1 MDEQY
6 VNETGKALT
15 AVYTLYGLMRDLL
28 ITYFSGSVLY
38 ESERIEYTYA
48 LLVSS
53 IKSALYTKGLEGLRD
68 ECYLP
73 FVTLPT
79 PLETHRSEWGE
90 IHRSKVD
97 DAFSK
102 IKSHYYATSA
112 PPLDELDDIEDFAD
126 YVRKTLKKYS
136 KEKEKLAK
144 KRISEPEK
152 TENDKSAEV
161 KTVIVSKESA
171 RNKNV
176 ITGEGEHT
184 PLVKKIVIGVI
195 IGVIA
200 TVIGRL
206 IVYFLVGG

>member
-6 VNETGKALT
+6 VNETGKAVT

-28 ITYFSGSVLY
+28 TAYFSGFVLY
-38 ESERIEYTYA
+38 ESERIEHAYA

-53 IKSALYTKGLEGLRD
+53 INSALYTKGLEGLKD
-68 ECYLP
+68 ECYIP
-73 FVTLPT
+73 FDTLPS
-79 PLETHRSEWGE
+79 PSESHRAEWGE

-97 DAFSK
+97 EAFGK
-102 IKSHYYATSA
+102 IKSRYYVAGA
-112 PPLDELDDIEDFAD
+112 PPLDELDDIEDLAD
-126 YVRKTLKKYS
+126 DVRKTLKKYL

-144 KRISEPEK
+144 KRLSEPGK
-152 TENDKSAEV
+152 KDKSTSAEIKSDIFSYETARKNNV
-161 KTVIVSKESA
+161 KTAGTEA
-171 RNKNV
+171 
-176 ITGEGEHT
+176 T
-184 PLVKKIVIGVI
+184 PLVKKILIGVI

>member
-6 VNETGKALT
+6 VNETGKAVT

-28 ITYFSGSVLY
+28 TAYFSGFVLY
-38 ESERIEYTYA
+38 ESERIEHAYA

-53 IKSALYTKGLEGLRD
+53 INSALYTKGLEGLKD
-68 ECYLP
+68 ECYIP
-73 FVTLPT
+73 FDTLPS
-79 PLETHRSEWGE
+79 PSESHRAEWGE

-97 DAFSK
+97 EAFGK
-102 IKSHYYATSA
+102 IKSRYYVAGA
-112 PPLDELDDIEDFAD
+112 PPLDELDDIEDLAD
-126 YVRKTLKKYS
+126 DVRKTLKKYL

-144 KRISEPEK
+144 KHTNRPKK
-152 TENDKSAEV
+152 TEGDKSAEV
-161 KTVIVSKESA
+161 KPYTVSDTTEQKSNA
-171 RNKNV
+171 
-176 ITGEGEHT
+176 ITGESEAT
-184 PLVKKIVIGVI
+184 PLVKKILIGVI